1 MKIRITEQQC
11 RNLLEA
17 RMEGFR
23 LDVLMS
29 ASSFSERVRYCTE
42 MLGRPIGNGS
52 SRVVFQVDDDCV
64 IKLAKNPK
72 GIAQNLEELRV
83 FGENYLSSTPKLF
96 NGSDDENGLWII
108 TEYVLPAKASDFK
121 KVLGITFKEISEFAY
136 CVDGSFKSNGR
147 KYSIKMSEL
156 YEKYKDNDDVV
167 DLLNNIHELEGTMD
181 SSASDL
187 TRLVNWGMCMRNGKP
202 TFVFLDCGLNQEIFN
217 KYYRRF

>member
-23 LDVLMS
+23 LDILIS
-29 ASSFSERVRYCTE
+29 ARSFTERVKYCTE

-52 SRVVFQVDDDCV
+52 SRIVFQVDDDCV

-72 GIAQNLEELRV
+72 GIAQNLEEIRV

-96 NGSDDENGLWII
+96 NGSDEENGLWII

-121 KVLGITFKEISEFAY
+121 KLLGIAFNEISEFAA
-136 CVDGSFKSNGR
+136 CVDGSFKPRGEWYSR
-147 KYSIKMSEL
+147 KMDEL
-156 YEKYKDNDDVV
+156 FDKYEDNDDVV
-167 DLLNNIHELEGTMD
+167 DLLNDIQELEGTLG
-181 SSASDL
+181 SSAGDL
-187 TRLVNWGMCMRNGKP
+187 SRLANWGMCMRNGKP

-217 KYYRRF
+217 KYYRRL